1 MCTIW
6 VSEYW
11 ILRPLHVAYRES
23 NGAYKNCIN
32 ILRLPGKDRN
42 ATHPPRHLKLPG
54 RLYRTRPS
62 AAIYAPN
69 QPRVYDTVIVSVE
82 LSRHIE
88 ALHQQWHLLWTR
100 KPVFLTNIYLFIHLF
115 LLRPILSLSSA
126 SVCLCLLAGLHKQE
140 TQLLLTNRATRLEAN
155 QGHITWYHSTCY
167 VWFPITAL

>member
-42 ATHPPRHLKLPG
+42 ATHPPRHLKLPW

-100 KPVFLTNIYLFIHLF
+100 KPVFLKETARPFIYSHSGLYYLCHWHLF
-115 LLRPILSLSSA
+115 A
-126 SVCLCLLAGLHKQE
+126 FAC
-140 TQLLLTNRATRLEAN
+140 
-155 QGHITWYHSTCY
+155 
-167 VWFPITAL
+167 